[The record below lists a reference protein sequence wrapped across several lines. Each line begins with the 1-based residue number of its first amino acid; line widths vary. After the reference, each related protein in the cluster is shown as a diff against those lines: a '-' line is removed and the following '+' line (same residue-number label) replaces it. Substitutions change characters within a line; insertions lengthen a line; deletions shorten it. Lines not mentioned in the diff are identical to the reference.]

1 MRGKELR
8 EIEDLVEETEE
19 DKVSQKM
26 VLLLTSLKEKVLPE
40 EVVETTAEEE
50 VVVVIESPELK
61 VISHQVKSRPK
72 VELLIDQTPVEATE
86 EDATMEL
93 NTAMKIKSVFTMML
107 KQEVSQDSKENQE
120 EMVRESQESQENQ
133 E

>member
-61 VISHQVKSRPK
+61 VISHQVKS
-72 VELLIDQTPVEATE
+72 
-86 EDATMEL
+86 
-93 NTAMKIKSVFTMML
+93 
-107 KQEVSQDSKENQE
+107 
-120 EMVRESQESQENQ
+120 
-133 E
+133 